1 MIVRWCDLCVL
12 LLCSAS
18 ISPVHAF
25 DILDETVSKD
35 VLRRLVSTTRWN

>member
-12 LLCSAS
+12 LLCSVS

-25 DILDETVSKD
+25 DILNESVSKD
-35 VLRRLVSTTRWN
+35 ILRRLVSRTRWN